1 VIRRVKLKN
10 FTCHE
15 LTELE
20 LPEGLIVFIGRN
32 GAGKSSVID
41 AITYALYG
49 EHSRGNNANIV
60 RDGASEGEVEL
71 EFHLRGNKYLVLR
84 RFNSRGALEHSFL
97 KCNGKTLA
105 TGERRREDDD
115 VVQQI
120 RKILGLDYEEMVSAV
135 IIRQGEL
142 DSILSEE
149 PKELKELFDK
159 LVGLEKMEEA
169 YERMRDVIDDF
180 RNKVR
185 ESVGW
190 DLKDLER
197 VEETLGKKRQ
207 ELEDRLRRCEQLE
220 KEVAELKSKLEEERR
235 KYSELKEVKEMYDT
249 ARNLLSVLKYRLNQR
264 EKELET
270 SIRTLKEC
278 RTLLEHKD
286 VVDRRTAER
295 EALKEVQKR
304 KEEELRRIE
313 GEAEGIEAS
322 LRELRVPG
330 VPPEKAPTL
339 QTLKDEAVRRAEK
352 LRDDSIELGKRLARR
367 ESTEE
372 LEEEVSRGIAGIVD
386 LVSES
391 YRAGGA
397 QAMTEMI
404 EKRERLSGELDRKR
418 KQIED
423 LRGELERIR
432 REMEGLSYIEGKH
445 VDELRDKIRDAERD
459 AEKLGGVGRIPEL
472 EEELT
477 TVRNALSWL
486 SQAEDRRALPEV
498 KDLEGMEKVL
508 GEDGELRQLRT
519 LLEQLRAKPFDVS
532 ELERNEKLL
541 NELNRQLGKCEASLR
556 ENKAAVERLRDEVEK
571 LERAVR
577 ELARARE
584 FHDLLVKIR
593 EKIYHRDG
601 PVVKGIRAWALKNV
615 SERAARYLDLF
626 DVRFSDIRLEETREG
641 KGISFVS
648 SYGGRRADSE
658 RLSGGERV
666 ALALAIRLAISDVL
680 GAGRFGFFI
689 LDEPTTHLD
698 SENKRKLRE
707 VFTRLGEKVRQ
718 VIIITHDEEIF
729 EEADAMI
736 VKFER
741 SPAPNAPTRIHVL
754 HGPAAR
760 VTAR

>member
-1 VIRRVKLKN
+1 MIRRVRLKN

-15 LTELE
+15 WTELE

-49 EHSRGNNANIV
+49 KHSRGNNANIV
-60 RDGASEGEVEL
+60 RDGAGEGEVEL

-97 KCNGKTLA
+97 KCNDKTLA
-105 TGERRREDDD
+105 IGERRREDDD

-169 YERMRDVIDDF
+169 YERMRDVIDEF
-180 RNKVR
+180 RDKVR

-190 DLKDLER
+190 DLNDLER

-207 ELEDRLRRCEQLE
+207 ELEDRLRLCEQLE
-220 KEVAELKSKLEEERR
+220 KEVAELKSKLEEEGRR
-235 KYSELKEVKEMYDT
+235 YSELKMVKEMYDT
-249 ARNLLSVLKYRLNQR
+249 ARKLLSMLKYKLRQR
-264 EKELET
+264 ENELAI
-270 SIRTLKEC
+270 SIKTLKESAV
-278 RTLLEHKD
+278 LLGYKD
-286 VVDRRTAER
+286 AVDRRSAEI
-295 EALKEVQKR
+295 EALKEEQKR

-322 LRELRVPG
+322 LRELRAPAA
-330 VPPEKAPTL
+330 PPEKAPSL
-339 QTLKDEAVRRAEK
+339 ATLKDEAVRRAEK
-352 LRDDSIELGKRLARR
+352 LRDDSIELGKRLVRR
-367 ESTEE
+367 ESTEA
-372 LEEEVSRGIAGIVD
+372 LEEEVARGIAGIVD

-391 YRAGGA
+391 YRAGGV

-404 EKRERLSGELDRKR
+404 EKRERLSGELERKR
-418 KQIED
+418 KQIEE
-423 LRGELERIR
+423 LRGELEKIR
-432 REMEGLSYIEGKH
+432 REIEGLSYIEGKH

-459 AEKLGGVGRIPEL
+459 AEKLGGVERIPEL

-477 TVRNALSWL
+477 TVRNALSRL

-498 KDLEGMEKVL
+498 KDLEGLEKVL
-508 GEDGELRQLRT
+508 GEDGDLRQLRT
-519 LLEQLRAKPFDVS
+519 LLEQLRAKPLDVS

-556 ENKAAVERLRDEVEK
+556 ENEAIVERLRDEVEK

-577 ELARARE
+577 ELTRARE

-626 DVRFSDIRLEETREG
+626 DVRYSDIRLEETREG

-658 RLSGGERV
+658 RLSGGEKI

-707 VFTRLGEKVRQ
+707 VFTRLSEKVRQ
-718 VIIITHDEEIF
+718 VIVITHDEEIF

-736 VKFER
+736 VRFER

-754 HGPAAR
+754 HGPVAR